1 MAGRV
6 NKNTRRLTFCA
17 VCVALGFV
25 ILMLG
30 AFVEVLDLSA
40 AAFAGMLSVVVV
52 IELGGKWAWPTFFAT
67 GLLALLLLP
76 ARLPALFYLLFAG
89 WYPIAKE
96 RIERLRLRPL
106 RWVIK
111 MLSLNAATIIAFLTA
126 KYVLMIPD
134 AVADWTW
141 LLLLML
147 NGAFILFDIA
157 LTRLISLYIYRLR
170 GRLRINRF
178 FD

>member
-1 MAGRV
+1 MARRV
-6 NKNTRRLTFCA
+6 NKNTKRLTFCA

-30 AFVEVLDLSA
+30 AFIEVLDLSA
-40 AAFAGMLSVVVV
+40 AAFAGMLAVMVV
-52 IELGGKWAWPTFFAT
+52 IELGGRWAWPTFLAT

-96 RIERLRLRPL
+96 RIERLKFCPL
-106 RWVIK
+106 RWVVK
-111 MLSLNAATIIAFLTA
+111 MLALNAAAVVAFLAA

-147 NGAFILFDIA
+147 NGAFVLFDIA
-157 LTRLISLYIYRLR
+157 LTRLISLYIFRLR
-170 GRLRINRF
+170 GRLRISRF